1 MKKTLKKTY
10 FFGLLRKKNGFLPTL
25 STTVMFHKPTT
36 MFIRI
41 SLMHIRMYLCLTITM
56 DPERSALLITI
67 DNVNAVC
74 ACVYLKGVHLFVPP
88 VDLAC

>member
-1 MKKTLKKTY
+1 
-10 FFGLLRKKNGFLPTL
+10 
-25 STTVMFHKPTT
+25 
-36 MFIRI
+36 
-41 SLMHIRMYLCLTITM
+41 MYLCLTITM